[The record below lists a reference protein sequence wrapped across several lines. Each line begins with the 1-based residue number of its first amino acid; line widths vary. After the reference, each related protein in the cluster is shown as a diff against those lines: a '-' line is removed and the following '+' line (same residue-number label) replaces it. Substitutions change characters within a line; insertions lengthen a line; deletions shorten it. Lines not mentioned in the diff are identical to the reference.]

1 MKKLIWMTCLSLL
14 AVSACS
20 PKKESIAIKAGTPA
34 YQLAKDL
41 AGIIPYLDPD
51 QNNTLATTNRFDIT
65 TGEVLQSIQDNIGTR
80 ADQLKDMPAEQ
91 LKNIIS
97 QSATQ
102 LAERKILLEA
112 ANQAEKSAS
121 PEEIA
126 GALNDEYSRAGG
138 ETQFLD
144 LLKTNGISI
153 DYVKKSI
160 QAELT
165 IQKYLDDLL
174 SSRLQVTED
183 DLKKVYAEDK
193 TASVRHILLLTQ
205 GKTDSEKGEIHKK
218 MEGILARA
226 RAGEDFGELA
236 KQHTEDPGSKD
247 TGGLYEDFGRG
258 KMVKPFEDASFSVP
272 VGEISDIIE
281 TDYGYHIIKV
291 VERKKETQAF
301 DEVKAQI
308 ETDLKQRK
316 SAEVYQALM
325 ADFKKTADFRLV
337 NF

>member
-1 MKKLIWMTCLSLL
+1 MKKSTSMVCLILL

-20 PKKESIAIKAGTPA
+20 PKKESVAIKAGTPA

-41 AGIIPYLDPD
+41 AGIVPHLDPD
-51 QNNTLATTNRFDIT
+51 KNNTLVTTNRFDIT
-65 TGEVLQSIQDNIGTR
+65 TGEVLQSIQDNVGTR
-80 ADQLKDMPAEQ
+80 ADQLKDMPADQ
-91 LKNIIS
+91 LKNLII

-112 ANQAEKSAS
+112 ANQAKSSAS

-126 GALNDEYSRAGG
+126 KALNDEYSRAGG
-138 ETQFLD
+138 ESQFLD

-153 DYVKKSI
+153 DYVKSSI

-174 SSRLQVTED
+174 SDRLQVTED
-183 DLKKVYAEDK
+183 DLKKAYAEDK
-193 TASVRHILLLTQ
+193 TASVRHILLFTQ
-205 GKTDSEKGEIHKK
+205 GKTDTEKVEIHKK
-218 MEGILARA
+218 MEEILTRA
-226 RAGEDFGELA
+226 RAGEDFAELA

-247 TGGLYEDFGRG
+247 SGGLYEDFGRG

-272 VGEISDIIE
+272 VGEISGIIE
-281 TDYGYHIIKV
+281 TNYGYHIIKV

-301 DEVKAQI
+301 DQVKAQI

-316 SAEVYQALM
+316 SAEVYQTLM

-337 NF
+337 SF